1 MTKKLLV
8 SVTLAA
14 LLASTAGSK
23 SIAQE
28 AHSSVN
34 ASKAT
39 ASAVDAGPS
48 QSDLIVLNGTYKFGE
63 RSRAVRALQALTGA
77 YVDGLYGWETYS
89 KHKAMLVGLGLSTS
103 HLPTPPK
110 TVAKQSG
117 PRYPSDKSMR
127 CPKFEDELKEAGLPV
142 DVFSYIAYRESR
154 CNPKAVNARWRDGK
168 IIWTLNKDGS
178 YDSGL
183 LQINSSWIRTVQEVC
198 KVDTGSRDRDLQ
210 KLLDIDCNLKM
221 AKWIIENTSGKLRN
235 WSIYGG

>member
-14 LLASTAGSK
+14 LLVSTAGSK

-28 AHSSVN
+28 AQASVN
-34 ASKAT
+34 AANAT

-110 TVAKQSG
+110 TVTKQSG

-221 AKWIIENTSGKLRN
+221 AKWIMENTSGKLRN

>member
-14 LLASTAGSK
+14 LLVSTAGSK

-28 AHSSVN
+28 AQASVN
-34 ASKAT
+34 AANAT

-154 CNPKAVNARWRDGK
+154 CNPKAVNASWRDGK

-210 KLLDIDCNLKM
+210 KLLDLDCNLKM
-221 AKWIIENTSGKLRN
+221 AKWIMENTSGKLRN

>member
-1 MTKKLLV
+1 MAQDAITAV
-8 SVTLAA
+8 
-14 LLASTAGSK
+14 STANAK
-23 SIAQE
+23 A
-28 AHSSVN
+28 SV
-34 ASKAT
+34 
-39 ASAVDAGPS
+39 VDAGPS
-48 QSDLIVLNGTYKFGE
+48 QGDLIVLNGTYKFGE

-110 TVAKQSG
+110 MVAKQSG

-127 CPKFEDELKEAGLPV
+127 CPKLEDELKEAGLPV

-168 IIWTLNKDGS
+168 IVWTLNKDGS

-183 LQINSSWIRTVQEVC
+183 LQINSSWIRTVRDVC
-198 KVDTGSRDRDLQ
+198 NVNTGDRDADLK
-210 KLLDIDCNLKM
+210 KLLNLDCNLKM
-221 AKWIIENTSGKLRN
+221 AKWIMENTSGKLRN